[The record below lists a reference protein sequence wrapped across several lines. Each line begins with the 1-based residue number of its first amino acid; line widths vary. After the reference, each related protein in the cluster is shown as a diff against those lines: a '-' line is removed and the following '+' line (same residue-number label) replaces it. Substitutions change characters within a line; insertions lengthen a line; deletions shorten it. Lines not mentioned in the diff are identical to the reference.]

1 MVNNHFLAAAVVI
14 AMASGSAAAGAL
26 YKCTSGG
33 TISYGDLPCPDGESI
48 TLAVPAAPH
57 QTPQDAARLARE
69 RQHERGQ
76 MLKLEQARQKEQDR
90 EQARRAAQ
98 QESDGRRDARAAAAQ
113 QKKCA
118 KLRLD
123 GKWAAEDLRAAA
135 ETGRAAAAVKARR
148 TAEKLALEC
157 PG

>member
-1 MVNNHFLAAAVVI
+1 MASNHFLAAAVVV

-33 TISYGDLPCPDGESI
+33 AISYGDLPCSDGKTI
-48 TLAVPAAPH
+48 TLAVPAAPR
-57 QTPQDAARLARE
+57 QAPQDAARLARE
-69 RQHERGQ
+69 RGHI
-76 MLKLEQARQKEQDR
+76 LKLDQARQKEQER

-98 QESDGRRDARAAAAQ
+98 QESDSRRDARAAAAQ

-123 GKWAAEDLRAAA
+123 GKWATEDLRAAP
-135 ETGRAAAAVKARR
+135 ETGRAAATVKARR
-148 TAEKLALEC
+148 AAEKLALEC